1 MNDLRKD
8 RRAPSSLKVKYKS
21 ATVDEFIEQF
31 GSDISRGGIFIK
43 TKKPLDTGA
52 LLKFEFQLQGGAA
65 VIHGVGR
72 VAWRRAEERARADL
86 PAGMGIKFIKLDDQ
100 SRAVIERVE
109 ARHGTSSRFEQT
121 DAAELAPPL
130 SSLPPTATLT
140 GVPTPPAPPP
150 APGNRNHSAARRP
163 PPSPAAALSKAPE
176 LGGDKPTF
184 RPPPP
189 AMSSIPPALAD
200 AWPSTPPK
208 PPGGQAGRNAPAP
221 RAALGS
227 FSSDG
232 PRRGAPS
239 ARSPARDASEFL
251 ASAFSVGGAGH
262 DVRSAARVQAE
273 RARRDPQSVDL
284 ANELFG
290 DLNEAA
296 KPAPAANSADLD
308 EVEHVDAA
316 MLDSLG
322 PPSDPKPISP
332 QERSLAEK
340 IPNIEDLVNESG
352 SAGRSP
358 RFQRDSS
365 AGAAAAKPAG
375 TAQGALSS
383 LPSPAGLPLSL
394 ALSNPPPT
402 AAIDKGETL
411 RPTANAARRGPLGM
425 LVGALLFVAIAGGV
439 FFLTRSMRLTP
450 SAAERAAV
458 NAPTAAAN
466 PQPSAAVEAK
476 PAEQNPAATAKP
488 AVAAEP
494 VPAVPV
500 ELSVTSEPRGA
511 QVLADG
517 KPAGTTPATLSLTA
531 GVDVELSIHSPG
543 YATTIQRVTPQKG
556 MAPQSFVLAP
566 LPYELVV
573 KTEPAGANVH
583 VKDLSAVS
591 PAPLTLGHL
600 DGMVTATI
608 DKDGYQ
614 RMSKTVRLEEF
625 HEQGGTMHADMSVT
639 LSALPGGARR
649 RPPAA
654 RAPAAPPPEPTSA
667 DAPPP
672 VIQLKPAEPAA
683 DAPAAE
689 KAPAPAPA
697 PVAEAAAP
705 APKAPKPEAA
715 APEAEAPPAPTP

>member
-130 SSLPPTATLT
+130 SSLPPSATLT
-140 GVPTPPAPPP
+140 GIPTPAAPPP
-150 APGNRNHSAARRP
+150 PPGNSNNSGARRP
-163 PPSPAAALSKAPE
+163 PPSPAAAIAKAPE
-176 LGGDKPTF
+176 PGAEKPTF

-200 AWPSTPPK
+200 AWPSTAPK
-208 PPGGQAGRNAPAP
+208 PPAGRPAPVP

-227 FSSDG
+227 FSSDM
-232 PRRGAPS
+232 PRRNAPS
-239 ARSPARDASEFL
+239 ARSTARDASEFL

-273 RARRDPQSVDL
+273 RARHDPQSVDL

-296 KPAPAANSADLD
+296 PKPAPAANHADLD
-308 EVEHVDAA
+308 DEEHVDAS

-322 PPSDPKPISP
+322 PPSDPKPLTP
-332 QERSLAEK
+332 QERTLADK
-340 IPNIEDLVNESG
+340 IPSIEDLVNESG
-352 SAGRSP
+352 GAGQSP
-358 RFQRDSS
+358 QFQRDSS
-365 AGAAAAKPAG
+365 AGAAAARPVG
-375 TAQGALSS
+375 TAQSALSS

-394 ALSNPPPT
+394 ALSNAPPT
-402 AAIDKGETL
+402 AAVDKGETL
-411 RPTANAARRGPLGM
+411 RPKANSAKRGPLGM
-425 LVGALLFVAIAGGV
+425 LVGAGLFVAIAGGV
-439 FFLTRSMRLTP
+439 FFVTRSMHRAP
-450 SAAERAAV
+450 AASSPAV

-466 PQPSAAVEAK
+466 PQPSAAAPAT
-476 PAEQNPAATAKP
+476 PAEQNPAAADKP

-494 VPAVPV
+494 VPAVPIEV
-500 ELSVTSEPRGA
+500 TVTSEPRGA
-511 QVLADG
+511 QLLADG
-517 KPAGTTPATLSLTA
+517 KPAGTTPATLSLTT
-531 GVDVELSIHSPG
+531 GVAVELSVHSPG
-543 YATTIQRVTPQKG
+543 YATTTQRVTPQKG
-556 MAPQSFVLAP
+556 MTPQNFVLAP
-566 LPYELVV
+566 LPYELMVT
-573 KTEPAGANVH
+573 TEPAGANVH
-583 VKDLSAVS
+583 VKELSAIS
-591 PAPLTLGHL
+591 PAPLALGHL
-600 DGMVTATI
+600 DGLVTATI

-625 HEQGGTMHADMSVT
+625 HEQGGTMRAEMSVT

-672 VIQLKPAEPAA
+672 VIQLKPAEPVA
-683 DAPAAE
+683 DQPAAE

-705 APKAPKPEAA
+705 APKAEAA
-715 APEAEAPPAPTP
+715 APAAEAPPAPTP

>member
-72 VAWRRAEERARADL
+72 VAWRRAEARARADL

-150 APGNRNHSAARRP
+150 APGNTNNSAARRP
-163 PPSPAAALSKAPE
+163 PPSPAAAIAKAPE
-176 LGGDKPTF
+176 PGADKPTF

-208 PPGGQAGRNAPAP
+208 PPSGQGGRAAPMP

-227 FSSDG
+227 FSADG
-232 PRRGAPS
+232 PRRSAPS
-239 ARSPARDASEFL
+239 PRNTARDASEFL

-262 DVRSAARVQAE
+262 DVRAAARVQAE
-273 RARRDPQSVDL
+273 RARRDPESVDL

-296 KPAPAANSADLD
+296 PKPAPAANSADLD
-308 EVEHVDAA
+308 EVEHVDAS

-322 PPSDPKPISP
+322 PPSDPKPLTP
-332 QERSLAEK
+332 QERTLADK
-340 IPNIEDLVNESG
+340 IPSIEDLVNESA
-352 SAGRSP
+352 SAGQSP
-358 RFQRDSS
+358 QFQRDSS
-365 AGAAAAKPAG
+365 AGAAAARPVG
-375 TAQGALSS
+375 TAQSALSS

-402 AAIDKGETL
+402 AAVDKGETL
-411 RPTANAARRGPLGM
+411 RPKADAPQRGPLGM
-425 LVGALLFVAIAGGV
+425 LLGAALFVAIAGGV
-439 FFLTRSMRLTP
+439 FFLTRSMHRAP
-450 SAAERAAV
+450 SAGTAAV
-458 NAPTAAAN
+458 NASTAAAN
-466 PQPSAAVEAK
+466 PQPSAAPPAK
-476 PAEQNPAATAKP
+476 PAEQNPAASAKP
-488 AVAAEP
+488 AAPAE

-511 QVLADG
+511 QLLADG

-531 GVDVELSIHSPG
+531 GVAVELSVHSPG
-543 YATTIQRVTPQKG
+543 YATTTQRVTPQKG
-556 MAPQSFVLAP
+556 TAPQSFVLAP
-566 LPYELVV
+566 LPYELLVT
-573 KTEPAGANVH
+573 TEPAGANVH
-583 VKDLSAVS
+583 VKELSAVS

-625 HEQGGTMHADMSVT
+625 HEQGGTMRAEMSVT

-654 RAPAAPPPEPTSA
+654 RAPAAPPPEPTAA

-683 DAPAAE
+683 DEPAAQ
-689 KAPAPAPA
+689 KAPAPAAA

-705 APKAPKPEAA
+705 APKAEAP
-715 APEAEAPPAPTP
+715 APPAEAPAAPTP